1 MRYPPSL
8 SGFDLVVSLNGCVI
22 YPGFDPA
29 DFLNDDGLARRD
41 ALLVLSTTFSSLDF
55 FLLFFFLDGHEEVEG

>member
-22 YPGFDPA
+22 YPGFDPG

-55 FLLFFFLDGHEEVEG
+55 FLLFFFLDGWS